1 MGLGEESD
9 SRAGGVQETAKS
21 LEGSFGNG
29 ARDAGWKMVQRGI
42 VQFVASGG
50 HNPEYRP
57 TRMDAAFDLVN
68 LRGPG
73 VNKGFVLVAV
83 EKRL

>member
-1 MGLGEESD
+1 VGLGEESD

-50 HNPEYRP
+50 
-57 TRMDAAFDLVN
+57 
-68 LRGPG
+68 PG